1 MTIETITIAGIAIQT
16 AIYLLAGYAM
26 IVRHDETSKSL
37 KSEVASMQGQ
47 LLKLA
52 EVITQLAVQ
61 ETRVDNLST
70 QFTMLQR
77 TVEELRRGAGWVGQ
91 APRKSVDGEY

>member
-1 MTIETITIAGIAIQT
+1 MSIEIITIAGIAIQT

-37 KSEVASMQGQ
+37 KSEVSSMQGQ
-47 LLKLA
+47 LMRLS

-61 ETRVDNLST
+61 ETRVDNLSA
-70 QFTMLQR
+70 QFTMLQK
-77 TVEELRRGAGWVGQ
+77 TVEELRRGSGWVGP
-91 APRKSVDGEY
+91 PRKTVDGEY

>member
-1 MTIETITIAGIAIQT
+1 MSIETITIAGIAIQT

-26 IVRHDETSKSL
+26 VVRHDEASKRLESDI
-37 KSEVASMQGQ
+37 VSMQGQ

-61 ETRVDNLST
+61 TTRLDNLST
-70 QFTMLQR
+70 QFTLLQR
-77 TVEELRRGAGWVGQ
+77 NVEDLRRGANWVKQ
-91 APRKSVDGEY
+91 PARTSVDGEY